1 MASIQTRTNPSGR
14 KRFVARVHHRGEQ
27 RAKSFAL
34 KSEAEDWVRKHAP
47 SRGQRWDK
55 SLDKM
60 PLGSWV
66 NQWRLNAERD
76 TTLAARKHLADNL
89 GDLRYMRLGQVT
101 PQDVRDWIEELEE
114 GREWVDGKPLA
125 RSTCLTLLANLS
137 SAFSDAINEGAL
149 ITNPCARLRAKRGVN
164 KAIAPADLI
173 AMPDIAR
180 LAKVACDP
188 VDSMIRVA
196 ATTGMRPGELAGLR
210 PRNVNLGRR
219 ELYVVEQ
226 AVGRGRDFGLGPL
239 KSEAGQRTIPLPDST
254 VATLKDVLD
263 AGDGDPA
270 LPVFR
275 TDQGIMWTAS
285 NMGRVMRQLT
295 EDCEIKATWKSF
307 RHFYA
312 SRLIDSGASVKTV
325 QVRMGHASP
334 MVTLSVYTHLLPH
347 EDEKTRS
354 AFEGLF

>member
-1 MASIQTRTNPSGR
+1 MANIQTRTNPSGR
-14 KRFVARVHHRGEQ
+14 KRYVARIHHRGEQ
-27 RAKSFAL
+27 RAKSFAR
-34 KSEAEDWVRKHAP
+34 KDEAEDWLRKHAP

-55 SLDKM
+55 SLDKV
-60 PLGSWV
+60 PLGAWV
-66 NQWRLNAERD
+66 NQWRLHADRPA
-76 TTLAARKHLADNL
+76 TLGARKHLADNL
-89 GDLRYMRLGQVT
+89 GDLRYIRLGQVS
-101 PQDVRDWIEELEE
+101 PQDVRDWLEELEE
-114 GREWVDGKPLA
+114 GREWAEGKPLA

-137 SAFSDAINEGAL
+137 SAFSTAIRDGAL
-149 ITNPCARLRAKRGVN
+149 ITNPCTTLRAKRGVN

-173 AMPDIAR
+173 ALSDIAA
-180 LAKVACDP
+180 LATAASTP

-196 ATTGMRPGELAGLR
+196 ATTGLRPSELAGLR
-210 PRNVNLGRR
+210 PRNVKLDRR

-226 AVGRGRDFGLGPL
+226 SIGRGRDFGFGPL
-239 KSEAGQRTIPLPDST
+239 KSEAAQRTIPLPDST
-254 VATLKDVLD
+254 VALLRDVLD
-263 AGDGDPA
+263 AGDGDA
-270 LPVFR
+270 NLPVFR
-275 TDQGIMWTAS
+275 TDQNVMWTAS

-295 EDCEIKATWKSF
+295 ADCEIKATWKSF

-354 AFEGLF
+354 AFDGLF